1 MAIPAPP
8 IRFRIKGAQER
19 MLQIKPLVALAAAVL
34 MTRGLCAQRIIYDGT
49 RDKTAQDAAAAAKDI
64 AGGSLFDTMLRNV
77 DAQAKLE
84 ASTAF
89 LYSRQQ
95 MRAKLEAFTYWKS
108 SKDVPSSTVGAAFIK
123 GECYSVECEL
133 KSLKTHIE
141 LELGSPVSLT
151 RAQIDARLKDL
162 KTKKDDLDQAIKDLK
177 AASKDKDPLV
187 TQAFS
192 LITDHGKEVL
202 GYADKIAKLTIK
214 DGTSLKGVSNALDDI
229 GKGMDEMLG
238 LYNAV
243 KGIVAGYQAVAVD
256 PASLRPPQAQTD
268 LQLLALEQDNLKTI
282 LLIRARAKIE
292 SAVTLG
298 HIESVLSKIADDRS
312 LVNDLKVET
321 SLVEAAKAHQRDR
334 LVGLLDILY
343 EAEAALAEED
353 VPAKL
358 AAIRETDE
366 ARRYSIR
373 RSAVNSSTYDLT
385 INAASQ
391 RLAMYWKS
399 GIKPTD
405 VAALLFYLTNTVAVP
420 VIAAK

>member
-1 MAIPAPP
+1 
-8 IRFRIKGAQER
+8 
-19 MLQIKPLVALAAAVL
+19 MLETKPLLALVATVL

-49 RDKTAQDAAAAAKDI
+49 RDKTAQDAATAAKDI
-64 AGGSLFDTMLRNV
+64 ARGSLFDTMLRNV

-95 MRAKLEAFTYWKS
+95 MRASLEAFTYWKS
-108 SKDVPSSTVGAAFIK
+108 AYDKPATVGKTFIR
-123 GECYSVECEL
+123 GTCLSVECEL
-133 KSLKTHIE
+133 KGQKLHIE
-141 LELGSPVSLT
+141 FDLKPLSQTEAEIT
-151 RAQIDARLKDL
+151 ARLADL
-162 KTKKDDLDQAIKDLK
+162 AEKKDELEKAIKELK
-177 AASKDKDPLV
+177 DASKDADPLV
-187 TQAFS
+187 IQAFS
-192 LITDHGKEVL
+192 LIENNGKEVL
-202 GYADKIAKLTIK
+202 DYAGKIANLKTKGGAPLT
-214 DGTSLKGVSNALDDI
+214 GVSNALDDL

-243 KGIVAGYQAVAVD
+243 KGIFAGYQAVAVD

-268 LQLLALEQDNLKTI
+268 LQLLALEQDHLKTI

-298 HIESVLSKIADDRS
+298 HIEGVLKGIAGDPS

-321 SLVEAAKAHQRDR
+321 SLAEAVKARDRDR
-334 LVGLLDILY
+334 LLGLLDILY

-358 AAIRETDE
+358 AAIRVTDE

-391 RLAMYWKS
+391 RLALYWKS

-405 VAALLFYLTNTVAVP
+405 VAALLFYVTNTVAIP